1 MIWLITLLA
10 VGIVSGWLVSS
21 LTEGRGLGLMG
32 SLIVGVIGSFV
43 GGFLFSLVGVRLVGE
58 GPVYIVSLLAA
69 MVGAVLLL
77 ILVGLLKK

>member
-10 VGIVSGWLVSS
+10 VGIISGWLASS

-69 MVGAVLLL
+69 IVGAVLLL